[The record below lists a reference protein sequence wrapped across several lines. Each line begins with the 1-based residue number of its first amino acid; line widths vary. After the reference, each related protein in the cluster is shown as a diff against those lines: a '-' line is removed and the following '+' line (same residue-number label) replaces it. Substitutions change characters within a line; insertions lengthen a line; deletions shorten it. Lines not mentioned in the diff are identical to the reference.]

1 MSRTVLALCLAL
13 AAPVAACDTS
23 GGDGAPPTGLQ
34 LSVYT
39 SPQAGNPYDNVAWLR
54 IAMHGDGIVQPVE
67 KLVAYQP
74 GVQVNLDGAPF
85 SKAGES
91 RQLVVEGWSANA
103 TGQPAALVSR
113 GRSFPTEV
121 RAGALATTLKVLFA
135 RVNQF
140 LTVVSVADRA
150 PQRLNE
156 GRLGLTATPTNA
168 GEVVFAGGGEVV
180 VASAKWWAGADFA
193 KVLQTV
199 EALDLSTQ
207 VVSPR
212 APMLQPRAWHTATAL
227 SSGQVILAGGYGAGG
242 DALNTVELYNPPGVL
257 DGTAKT
263 LPNMKVSRAG
273 HTATMIDEVS
283 RTILF
288 VGGDADG
295 TWELWD
301 PMTGSPGGTH
311 PLADSLARRHHAA
324 TTFYL
329 PGRAEPAV
337 FIAGGE
343 TATGV
348 LATGMLY
355 DSVARSMVPIGGPM
369 PSGGRTQA
377 TATLV
382 PSRGFIY
389 VAGGF
394 TDVNRAGATGSIE
407 VFDIGT
413 LGFLQGNENF
423 RMRTGRGGHSA
434 VLMPDNAVLLAGGI
448 GSEPPTNPAAP
459 LASVEVIHEFLDAT
473 QGVLRIEV
481 ASSWNTDAAAAQ
493 VPYMAEP
500 RVGQRA
506 VALGNGMALI
516 VGGEKRDTQTGG
528 FTPVRDVI
536 LYNPF

>member
-1 MSRTVLALCLAL
+1 MRLRRSLLALLCLAPS
-13 AAPVAACDTS
+13 AAACDS
-23 GGDGAPPTGLQ
+23 AGDGGVPPTGLQ

-54 IAMHGDGIVQPVE
+54 LAMHGDGIIQPVE
-67 KLVAYQP
+67 KLIPYQP
-74 GVQVNLDGAPF
+74 GVQTALDGAPF
-85 SKAGES
+85 SKAGEK

-103 TGQPAALVSR
+103 SGQPGALVSR

-121 RAGALATTLKVLFA
+121 RAGAVATTLQVLFA

-140 LTVVSVADRA
+140 LTLVSVGDRA
-150 PQRLNE
+150 PQRLTE
-156 GRLGLTATPTNA
+156 GRLGLTATATAA
-168 GEVVFAGGGEVV
+168 GEVVFAGGGDVL
-180 VASAKWWAGADFA
+180 VASARWWAGSDFT
-193 KVLQTV
+193 KVVQSV
-199 EALDLSTQ
+199 EALDLATQ

-212 APMLQPRAWHTATAL
+212 APMLVARAWHTATPL
-227 SSGQVILAGGYGAGG
+227 SSGQVILAGGYGVGG
-242 DALNTVELYNPPGVL
+242 DPLNSVELYNPPGVL
-257 DGTAKT
+257 DGTAKA
-263 LPNMKVSRAG
+263 LPSLVVPRAG
-273 HTATMIDEVS
+273 HTATMIDEAT

-288 VGGDADG
+288 VGGDEAG

-301 PMTGSPGGTH
+301 PQPTQKQAY
-311 PLADSLARRHHAA
+311 PLVDGLQRRHHAA

-329 PGRAEPAV
+329 PGRVEPAV
-337 FIAGGE
+337 LIAGGE

-348 LATGMLY
+348 LATAMLY
-355 DSVARSMVPIGGPM
+355 DSVAHTMVAVGAPM

-394 TDVNRAGATGSIE
+394 TDINRAGATGSIE

-413 LGFLQGNENF
+413 LNFIVGNENF
-423 RMRTGRGGHSA
+423 RMRSARGGHSA
-434 VLMPDNAVLLAGGI
+434 VLMPDNAVLLAGGV
-448 GSEPPTNPAAP
+448 GSEPPSNPMAP
-459 LASVEVIHEFLDAT
+459 LSSVEVVHEFLDPA

-481 ASSWNTDAAAAQ
+481 ASSWNTDASAAQ
-493 VPYMAEP
+493 VPYMPEA

-506 VALGNGMALI
+506 VELGNGMALL
-516 VGGEKRDTQTGG
+516 VGGVKRDTATGG
-528 FTPVRDVI
+528 FTTVKDLL